1 MTIRATIP
9 PPPAIHVAELTKTF
23 DVPVR
28 EAGLKAAV
36 KSLVKRE
43 TREVRAVD
51 GIGLDI
57 EAGEIVGFLGP
68 NGAGKTTTLKILSG
82 LLYPTSGQAF
92 VLGHVPSKREPGFL
106 RRITMVMGN
115 RSQLQWDLP
124 ALDSYDLIRAIY
136 RLEPGAFR
144 TTRDEFIEL
153 LDLADLVNKP
163 VRNLSLGE
171 RMKVEIVGAL
181 LHRPQ
186 ILFLDEPTIG
196 LDVTMQRRIRSFI
209 AEYNQ
214 RYGATVLL
222 TSHYMADVQALCRRV
237 IVIHHGKILY
247 DGELARLGANFEAT
261 KTISVALRDG
271 DSDLSAYG
279 EILSSDEGRVTLR
292 VSREQAPEVAT
303 RLLRDLAVA
312 DLTIED
318 PPIEDV
324 IERVFASGT
333 EGSQA
338 PA

>member
-1 MTIRATIP
+1 MISPQTSATSSE
-9 PPPAIHVAELTKTF
+9 PAIRVAGLRKTF
-23 DVPVR
+23 NVPVR
-28 EAGLKAAV
+28 EPGLRAAV
-36 KSLVKRE
+36 RSLVHRE

-51 GIGLDI
+51 DIGFEI
-57 EAGEIVGFLGP
+57 GAGEVVGFLGP
-68 NGAGKTTTLKILSG
+68 NGAGKTTTLKMLSG

-92 VLGHVPSKREPGFL
+92 VLGHVPSKREAAFL

-115 RSQLQWDLP
+115 RNQLQWDLP
-124 ALDSYDLIRAIY
+124 ALDSYELIRAIY
-136 RLEPGAFR
+136 RLEPAAFR
-144 TTRDEFIEL
+144 TTRDDFIEL
-153 LDLADLVNKP
+153 LDLADLVHKP

-196 LDVTMQRRIRSFI
+196 LDVTMQKRIRSFI

-237 IVIHHGKILY
+237 VVIHHGKILY
-247 DGELARLGANFEAT
+247 DGELAQLGARFNAT
-261 KTISVALRDG
+261 KTIGVTLVDG
-271 DSDLSAYG
+271 EADLSAYG
-279 EILSSDEGRVTLR
+279 EVISVEDGRVTLR
-292 VSREQAPEVAT
+292 VSRAAAPEVAA

-324 IERVFASGT
+324 IERVFASGS
-333 EGSQA
+333 EA
-338 PA
+338 P